1 MAVGYWQIR
10 SSGNSGQKLLKLAA
24 LEEEDTDVT
33 TLASK
38 IPDVHEV
45 QEVPDRV
52 FRDVVVQ
59 SVTPDGLGGKFQ
71 IRIPEDGTVGLVRE
85 LVAGRCGGGGVAA
98 HIRMV
103 RRFTDVLFLPMD
115 DSEPSTDEV
124 LLLGID
130 LDGVEADAIDS
141 TSDPVEGAHVGAE
154 ASEAIHAHADVSDVT
169 RESIALLTAA
179 MELLEAPQVQELF
192 IGQWSCLDTSV
203 SEILAAWEPPWISE
217 GFDDLD
223 AETLKTVEASTIQAW
238 AKSFSRLVAEMSSA
252 NEKFAMG
259 MDAEVHQKI
268 EGQKEDH
275 SALNLAD
282 EARGDND
289 KIDVAMPLHDNMK
302 QHEALQSGFR

>member
-1 MAVGYWQIR
+1 MA
-10 SSGNSGQKLLKLAA
+10 
-24 LEEEDTDVT
+24 
-33 TLASK
+33 TLASN
-38 IPDVHEV
+38 IPEVHEV
-45 QEVPDRV
+45 PEVPDRV
-52 FRDVVVQ
+52 LRDVVVQ
-59 SVTPDGLGGKFQ
+59 SVTPEGLGGKFQ

-115 DSEPSTDEV
+115 DCEPISTDEV

-130 LDGVEADAIDS
+130 LDGVEADAVDS
-141 TSDPVEGAHVGAE
+141 TSDPVKADGAE
-154 ASEAIHAHADVSDVT
+154 ATIHSHDVKT

-192 IGQWSCLDTSV
+192 MGLDTSV

-238 AKSFSRLVAEMSSA
+238 AKSFSRLVAEMSAA
-252 NEKFAMG
+252 NEKLAMG
-259 MDAEVHQKI
+259 MDAEVHQEI

-282 EARGDND
+282 EARGGNG
-289 KIDVAMPLHDNMK
+289 KIDVAMPLQDNMK
-302 QHEALQSGFR
+302 QHEALQSGFRLVIRLYLDALIA